1 MPNKKCENP
10 LSSDEILALYD
21 RTIEI
26 MKATKL
32 DSSSDARPE
41 AIADRFNKIF
51 DRLAGVY
58 CWWKKE

>member
-1 MPNKKCENP
+1 MSDSKCKSP
-10 LSSDEILALYD
+10 LSSEEILALYD

-32 DSSSDARPE
+32 DSSSDSRPE
-41 AIADRFNKIF
+41 AITDRFNKIF
-51 DRLAGVY
+51 DRLAGIY